1 MSADGLDAA
10 ILLPAMAAGLLVLA
24 THIPLGQEVLRRG
37 IVFLDLAIAQ
47 FAALGIL
54 LARTLEVAEQG
65 WQMQCAAFAAALIGA
80 AILHWRERRN
90 PAQQEALIGIS
101 FVAASS
107 AAVLL
112 VAKDVHGGEHLHE
125 ILVGQILWTSW
136 GDLLSLSIVT
146 ALVLVGWWG
155 LRWKRSALGFY
166 FLFAVSITASVQ
178 VVGVYLVFASLIVPP
193 LCAGRRFAPAFVIGA
208 SGYALGLMGSAWFDL
223 PSGAAIV
230 LALAGVGLAVRLLY
244 RADVAAV
251 GA

>member
-1 MSADGLDAA
+1 MSADGLEPA
-10 ILLPAMAAGLLVLA
+10 ILLPAMAAGLLVLM
-24 THIPLGQEVLRRG
+24 THIPLGREVLRRG

-47 FAALGIL
+47 FAGLGIL
-54 LARTLEVAEQG
+54 LAHTFDLADRG
-65 WQMQCAAFAAALIGA
+65 WQMQGAAFAAALMGA
-80 AILHWRERRN
+80 AVLHWRERRN

-101 FVAASS
+101 FVVASS

-136 GDLLSLSIVT
+136 RDLLPLGIVT
-146 ALVLVGWWG
+146 ALVLAGWYG
-155 LRWKRSALGFY
+155 LRWRHSALGFY
-166 FLFAVSITASVQ
+166 FLFAVAITASVQ

-193 LCAGRRFAPAFVIGA
+193 LCAGRRFVLAYAIGA
-208 SGYALGLMGSAWFDL
+208 LGYALGLIGSAWFDL

-230 LALAGVGLAVRLLY
+230 LALAGVGLIARLL
-244 RADVAAV
+244 RKPTVAV